1 MTLRTSLQSKRVILQ
16 HKPLKLIRLAKV
28 ALEAESTIRSS
39 NHTNNERKLSY
50 LRFKHLDLEIG
61 THLKQYLVV
70 ICLLQ
75 IGSYHFPV
83 PNMGGRCGI
92 SYDGKTCRKMNFSY

>member
-1 MTLRTSLQSKRVILQ
+1 MTFGTSLQSKRVILQ

-28 ALEAESTIRSS
+28 ALEAASTRRSS
-39 NHTNNERKLSY
+39 NHTTNDKKLSS

-61 THLKQYLVV
+61 THLKQYLIV
-70 ICLLQ
+70 ICFLQ
-75 IGSYHFPV
+75 IGSYHFPL

-92 SYDGKTCRKMNFSY
+92 SNDGQTCRKINFSY